1 MASRPNNPPLIA
13 IVGETASGKSEL
25 ALVLAEQ
32 FNGEVIAADSWTV
45 YKEFTIGTAKPN
57 DVERKRV
64 PHHLLDIAE
73 PLEGYSAA
81 EYKRHALAAIAD
93 IVSRQ
98 KLPILVGGTGLYIDS
113 VLFDYSFLP
122 PSSSDMR
129 SELNNRSIDELL
141 EMIRMAGYDLDGI
154 DIRNKRRLIR
164 LIESNGVRPNRDTEL
179 RPNSLIIGLQVPR
192 EELRDRVTRRVDAM
206 LASGLEAE
214 VKTLAQKYGWD
225 TEPMKGIG
233 YREFHEY
240 FDGPQTIDET
250 RERIISA
257 SMNLAKR
264 QRTWFKRN
272 KSIHWISKQDDAVD
286 LITTFLNK

>member
-1 MASRPNNPPLIA
+1 MASRSDNSPLVA

-25 ALVLAEQ
+25 ALVLAEE
-32 FNGEVIAADSWTV
+32 FNGEIVAADSWTV
-45 YKEFTIGTAKPN
+45 YKDFTIGTAKPN
-57 DVERKRV
+57 GVERERV
-64 PHHLLDIAE
+64 VHHLLDIAE

-93 IVSRQ
+93 ISSRN

-122 PSSSDMR
+122 PSPTDMR
-129 SELNNRSIDELL
+129 SELNNRSIEELL
-141 EMIRMAGYDLDGI
+141 EMIAEAGFDLDGI
-154 DIRNKRRLIR
+154 DTRNKRRLIR

-179 RPNSLIIGLQVPR
+179 RPNTIIIGVQVPR
-192 EELRDRVTRRVDAM
+192 EELRERVARRVDLM
-206 LASGLEAE
+206 LAAGLEVE
-214 VKTLAQKYGWD
+214 VASLAKRYGWD
-225 TEPMKGIG
+225 AEPMKGIG
-233 YREFHEY
+233 YREFYEY
-240 FDGPQTIDET
+240 FNGSQTIDET
-250 RERIISA
+250 RERIISS

-272 KSIHWISKQDDAVD
+272 KSIHWISKQDDAVE